1 MPRPFRIGERMVLSE
16 LIGSTPTA
24 YPRSNAT
31 AAMVVLMRVAIVSGG
46 MEVHLMPV
54 EQEQ

>member
-1 MPRPFRIGERMVLSE
+1 MAMHC
-16 LIGSTPTA
+16 TPTA